1 MTVTIKDV
9 AKKADVSYATVSR
22 ALNGKYGVRDKTREK
37 ILAVARA
44 MGYTPNAIARGLV
57 KRQTH
62 TIGLI
67 IPDITNP
74 FYPEVAR
81 GIEDQARASGYS
93 VFLCNTNYDKQREA
107 DYLNLLS
114 EKRVDGIIM
123 APISNQSAQRL
134 EEAGNMIPVVYVTKR
149 VSGNALSFV
158 VIDDERGGFIATKY
172 LIEQG
177 YKTIGYIGPDE
188 KTGNDP
194 GERLAGFRAAFK
206 KFGISVQSRYVRIAD
221 FKRETGYNAIA
232 RMIEAG
238 NFPRAVFAGNDLLA
252 IGMIQGIK
260 EKGLSVPRDI
270 AIIGFD
276 NIPLAAF
283 PEIRLTTIHQP
294 KYEMGQMAADILL
307 EKIEKRTPGQPRRV
321 ILEPELIVRSSS

>member
-1 MTVTIKDV
+1 MAVTIKDV

-22 ALNGKYGVRDKTREK
+22 ALNGKYGVNEKTRAK
-37 ILAVARA
+37 ILAVAQA

-57 KRQTH
+57 KNQTY

-81 GIEDQARASGYS
+81 GVEDQAKASGYS
-93 VFLCNTNYDKQREA
+93 VFLCNTNYEKQREA
-107 DYLNLLS
+107 DHLNLLL

-123 APISNQSAQRL
+123 APISNHAADRL
-134 EEAGNMIPVVYVTKR
+134 EEADNRIPVVYVTQR
-149 VSGNALSFV
+149 VTGKSSSFV

-188 KTGNDP
+188 TGNDS

-206 KFGISVQSRYVRIAD
+206 KFGMSVQSHYVRIAD

-232 RMIEAG
+232 VMIEKG
-238 NFPRAVFAGNDLLA
+238 NYPQAVFAGNDLLA
-252 IGMIQGIK
+252 IGVIQGIK
-260 EKGLSVPRDI
+260 EKGMSVPRDI
-270 AIIGFD
+270 AVIGFD
-276 NIPLAAF
+276 NIPLASF

-307 EKIEKRTPGQPRRV
+307 EKIEKRTTGQPRRV
-321 ILEPELIVRSSS
+321 ILEPELIVRSSC

>member
-1 MTVTIKDV
+1 MTITIKDV

-37 ILAVARA
+37 IIAVAQA
-44 MGYTPNAIARGLV
+44 MGYTPNGIARGLV
-57 KRQTH
+57 KKQTYS
-62 TIGLI
+62 IGLI

-81 GIEDQARASGYS
+81 GIEDQAKASGYS
-93 VFLCNTNYDKQREA
+93 VFLCNTNYEKQREA
-107 DYLNLLS
+107 DHLNLLL

-123 APISNQSAQRL
+123 ASISKHSVQRL
-134 EEAGNMIPVVYVTKR
+134 EEARNQIPVVYVTKR
-149 VSGNALSFV
+149 VTGKALSFV
-158 VIDDERGGFIATKY
+158 VIDNERGGFIATKY

-188 KTGNDP
+188 AGNAS

-206 KFGISVQSRYVRIAD
+206 KFGMSVQSRYVRIAD
-221 FKRETGYNAIA
+221 FKLETGYNAIV
-232 RMIEAG
+232 RMIEEG
-238 NFPRAVFAGNDLLA
+238 NYPRAVFAGNDLLA
-252 IGMIQGIK
+252 IGIIQGIK
-260 EKGLSVPRDI
+260 EKGLSVPENI

-276 NIPLAAF
+276 NIPLASF
-283 PEIRLTTIHQP
+283 PGISLTTIHQP
-294 KYEMGQMAADILL
+294 KYEMGQMAADLLL
-307 EKIEKRTPGQPRRV
+307 EMIEKQSLGEPRRV

>member
-9 AKKADVSYATVSR
+9 AKKVGVSYATVSR
-22 ALNGKYGVRDKTREK
+22 ALTGKYGVRDKTREK
-37 ILAVARA
+37 IIAVAQA

-57 KRQTH
+57 KKQTH

-81 GIEDQARASGYS
+81 GIEDQAKASGYS
-93 VFLCNTNYDKQREA
+93 VFLCNTNYEIQREA
-107 DYLNLLS
+107 DYLNLLA

-123 APISNQSAQRL
+123 APISNQSALRL
-134 EEAGNMIPVVYVTKR
+134 EEAGNLIPVVYVTKR
-149 VSGNALSFV
+149 VSGNAVSFV

-188 KTGNDP
+188 NGNDS

-221 FKRETGYNAIA
+221 FKRETGYNAII

-252 IGMIQGIK
+252 IGMIQGVK
-260 EKGLSVPRDI
+260 EKGLSVPGDI

-307 EKIEKRTPGQPRRV
+307 EKIKDRTEGRPRRV